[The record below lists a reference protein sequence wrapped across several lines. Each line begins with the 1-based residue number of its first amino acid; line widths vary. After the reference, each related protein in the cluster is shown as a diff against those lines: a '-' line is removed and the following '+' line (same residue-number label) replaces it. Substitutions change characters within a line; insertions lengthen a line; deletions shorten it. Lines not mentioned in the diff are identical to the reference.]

1 MDRKM
6 IKKCFVLNGRVINI
20 GDWDF
25 LSDADGQ
32 IQNPI
37 PIGAVE
43 MEMEFVDTE
52 HGPIPACEYRKLRAM
67 AYPAIGDQLDA
78 LFKAGVF
85 PPEMARQIQAVKER
99 YAKP

>member
-1 MDRKM
+1 M

-25 LSDADGQ
+25 LPDCEGQ

-37 PIGAVE
+37 PAGAVE
-43 MEMEFVDTE
+43 TELEFVDTD
-52 HGPIPACEYRKLRAM
+52 HGPVPACEYRKLRAM
-67 AYPAIGDQLDA
+67 SYPSIGDQLDA

-85 PPEMARQIQAVKER
+85 PPEMSAQIAAVKER
-99 YAKP
+99 FPK